1 MVIIDFDDLL
11 NVNTEKIRFIQLL
24 KAAKLVYKK
33 RYDNE
38 SDLTLSYI
46 KNDIEY
52 RKQLKKNYILGGV
65 IV

>member
-11 NVNTEKIRFIQLL
+11 NANTEKIRFIQLL
-24 KAAKLVYKK
+24 RAAKLVYKK
-33 RYDNE
+33 KYDNE

-52 RKQLKKNYILGGV
+52 RKHLKKYYVLGGV

>member
-1 MVIIDFDDLL
+1 MMIIIDFDDLF

-33 RYDNE
+33 KYDNE
-38 SDLTLSYI
+38 SDLTLNYI

-52 RKQLKKNYILGGV
+52 RKHLKKNYILGV
-65 IV
+65 IA

>member
-33 RYDNE
+33 KYDNE
-38 SDLTLSYI
+38 SDHLTLSYI

-52 RKQLKKNYILGGV
+52 RKHLKKNYILGV
-65 IV
+65 IE